1 MKTLA
6 IIVFLL
12 HVEWSLGTKCDGTL
26 ISREGIANNCALHCL
41 DWAKLRWE
49 GQTSLSLEGQTSLSL
64 EGCGI
69 SRMININISNELKEL
84 NLKHNKLTDL
94 PPKFLKNFPKLKKLN
109 LIGNPLAT
117 IPLNL
122 IKTINVDFTCSC
134 QILKDVNRN
143 FVEAGNFS
151 QDFLNN
157 ITCTGSNYTK
167 LPAMA
172 NFYNVECPNLLLV
185 YILVPVLCVV
195 AIAVVVAVLVLVKY
209 RSKLGSYFSPTPSKR
224 QSVNSADQG
233 HQRYAS
239 TGDWKDQA
247 AVSPGPHANYEN
259 VFMGEPHNARKQPAT
274 DDTYYLENDATCEIY
289 QNEQPVYCNYSGPA
303 PTAEDDIYIIADQ

>member
-12 HVEWSLGTKCDGTL
+12 HVEWSLGTKCNGTV
-26 ISREGIANNCALHCL
+26 ISSKGIAYNCSLHCL
-41 DWAKLRWE
+41 DWAKLE
-49 GQTSLSLEGQTSLSL
+49 LEGMTSLSL

-69 SRMININISNELKEL
+69 SRMINISINKELKEL
-84 NLKHNKLTDL
+84 NLKNNKLTGL
-94 PPKFLKNFPKLKKLN
+94 PPTFLKNFPKLKKLN

-122 IKTINVDFTCSC
+122 IETIHVDFTCSC

-143 FVEAGNFS
+143 CRAAINCTE
-151 QDFLNN
+151 DFLNN
-157 ITCTGSNYTK
+157 ITCTGSNDTQ

-172 NFYNVECPNLLLV
+172 NFYKAECPDLSLV
-185 YILVPVLCVV
+185 YILVPVLCVF
-195 AIAVVVAVLVLVKY
+195 AIALVVAVLVLVKY
-209 RSKLGSYFSPTPSKR
+209 RSKLGSHFSPTPSKR

-247 AVSPGPHANYEN
+247 AMSPGAHANYEN
-259 VFMGEPHNARKQPAT
+259 VFMGEPQNARKQQAT
-274 DDTYYLENDATCEIY
+274 DDTYYLENDATCEVY